1 MSYTIYFDTE
11 TGGVLPSHPTI
22 QLAAVAIED
31 GTWKEAAGF
40 ERKIKFNEADADPE
54 ALKIN
59 HYDPEVWRLNAVPV
73 GAAVMH
79 FGKFCEPYRSI
90 EMMSKRTNKPYSVGK
105 LAGHNAATFDLPRLR
120 GMFGENF
127 FPFSYHVKDTLQ
139 RALWFFDEHP
149 ELTRPP
155 SLKLSVLCE
164 YFGIVTAGAHDAL
177 ADVRM
182 SAAIARAFAEA
193 ERK

>member
-22 QLAAVAIED
+22 QLAAIAVED
-31 GTWKEAAGF
+31 GTWNEAAGF

-59 HYDPEVWRLNAVPV
+59 HYEPEVWRL
-73 GAAVMH
+73 
-79 FGKFCEPYRSI
+79 RW
-90 EMMSKRTNKPYSVGK
+90 
-105 LAGHNAATFDLPRLR
+105 
-120 GMFGENF
+120 MFAENF

-182 SAAIARAFAEA
+182 SVAIARAFAEA